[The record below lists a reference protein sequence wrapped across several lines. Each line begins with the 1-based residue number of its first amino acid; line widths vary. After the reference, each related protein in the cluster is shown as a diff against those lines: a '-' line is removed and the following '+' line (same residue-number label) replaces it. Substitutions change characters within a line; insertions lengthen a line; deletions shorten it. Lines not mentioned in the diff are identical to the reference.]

1 MAFPSTPD
9 DDDLI
14 PYRPSV
20 YYFRRALRE
29 AETRERAITI
39 GLIACHELEQLREWV
54 RSEGLVPPQWIIDPR
69 EAEDNGWSLKPAS
82 PPPDQAAS
90 DF

>member
-1 MAFPSTPD
+1 MLAGMTYLLPPS

-20 YYFRRALRE
+20 FYFRRALRE
-29 AETRERAITI
+29 AATVERAVTV

-54 RSEGLVPPQWIIDPR
+54 RSEGLVPPQWIIDPQ
-69 EAEDNGWSLKPAS
+69 EAWDNGWPT
-82 PPPDQAAS
+82 
-90 DF
+90 